1 MLRLCICDDRK
12 EDIDSVKA
20 LIARFSERYPEYP
33 VQASYFDNG
42 YDLLEAL
49 QKSGGDVYKRQTHT
63 CIEGSR
69 LELLFNFEG
78 AGSAGRDREE
88 LTREKRWEPK
98 MGV

>member
-49 QKSGGDVYKRQTHT
+49 QKSGG
-63 CIEGSR
+63 
-69 LELLFNFEG
+69 
-78 AGSAGRDREE
+78 
-88 LTREKRWEPK
+88 
-98 MGV
+98 